1 MKRRWLGLCL
11 QKKCSLKLD
20 DYEFIFALILFWN
33 EALYKAS
40 KVIVLLLM
48 SVLFL
53 SCLTILNLPNVR
65 ISEWN
70 LKFTFLLFKFILLSG
85 C

>member
-1 MKRRWLGLCL
+1 MKRKWLGLCL
-11 QKKCSLKLD
+11 QKKCSSKLD
-20 DYEFIFALILFWN
+20 DYDFIFAVILFMKK
-33 EALYKAS
+33 ALYNTS

-53 SCLTILNLPNVR
+53 RFLTILYLPNVR
-65 ISEWN
+65 ISELN
-70 LKFTFLLFKFILLSG
+70 PKFTFLMFKIILLSV